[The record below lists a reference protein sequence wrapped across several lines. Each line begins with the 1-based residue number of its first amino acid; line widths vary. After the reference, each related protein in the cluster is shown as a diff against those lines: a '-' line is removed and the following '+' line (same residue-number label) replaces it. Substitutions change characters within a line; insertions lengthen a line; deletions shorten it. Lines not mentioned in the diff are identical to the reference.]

1 MTMSNGKSIIVDTSR
16 CTGCRGCQVACKQWN
31 GLPASPT
38 TQTGTY
44 QNPPDFNG
52 CTYKV
57 VRFADGRGADG
68 KPYWYFTS
76 DMCRH
81 CVEPPCLAGSSVEG
95 GMIHDEATGAVVY
108 TAKSK
113 DDDFETAQSVCPYN
127 VPRKNEETGAMV
139 KCTMCID
146 RISNGMVPAC
156 VQACPTGAMVFGD
169 RDEILAEVQRR
180 VNELK
185 KTHPKAQAV
194 DADSVRVIFIVTDDP
209 DRYHTHLKA

>member
-1 MTMSNGKSIIVDTSR
+1 MSNGKSIIVDTSR

-81 CVEPPCLAGSSVEG
+81 CV
-95 GMIHDEATGAVVY
+95 IHDEATGAVVY

-113 DDDFETAQSVCPYN
+113 GDDFETAQSVCPYN